1 MGERL
6 KDKVALVTGGAQG
19 IGRAIAG
26 IFAAE
31 GAVVGVLDIRAEEA
45 EKAAQSIRD
54 AGGRAHSYAG
64 DVSQRETFSTAVDAL
79 EKLYGRFDIL
89 VNNAIWVRY
98 NSIDAITEK
107 TLLRMVGTGFN
118 SVVWGIQVAAPAMT
132 RSGGGSIINI
142 ASAAGFLGIPSAMV
156 YCGVKAGVL
165 GLTRSASVDLGGS
178 KIRVNAIAPGS
189 VVTNIGNGA
198 LKNPAVQAAWD
209 QGVPLGRKMAR
220 PEQLAPLAL
229 YLASDASDFV
239 TGVEILIDGGVSL
252 EGFR

>member
-1 MGERL
+1 MAERL

-31 GAVVGVLDIRAEEA
+31 GAIVGVLDIRAEEA
-45 EKAAQSIRD
+45 EKAAQAIR
-54 AGGRAHSYAG
+54 AEGGRAHGFAG
-64 DVSQRETFSTAVDAL
+64 DVSQRDTLARAVDTL
-79 EKLYGRFDIL
+79 EQQCGRFDIL

-98 NSIDAITEK
+98 GSIDTITDK
-107 TLLRMVGTGFN
+107 TLQRMVGTGFN

-189 VVTNIGNGA
+189 VVTE
-198 LKNPAVQAAWD
+198 
-209 QGVPLGRKMAR
+209 GVGINVDDAMRAKRIARTPMGRLGRVDDIA
-220 PEQLAPLAL
+220 AAAL
-229 YLASDASDFV
+229 FLASDDSTFI
-239 TGVEILIDGGVSL
+239 TGESLLVDGGVTHA
-252 EGFR
+252 FA

>member
-26 IFAAE
+26 VFAAE
-31 GAVVGVLDIRAEEA
+31 GAIVGVLDIRAEEA

-54 AGGRAHSYAG
+54 AGGRAHSFAG
-64 DVSQRETFSTAVDAL
+64 DVSQRDTFANAVDAL
-79 EKLYGRFDIL
+79 EKQHGRFDIL

-98 NSIDAITEK
+98 NSIDTITEK

-165 GLTRSASVDLGGS
+165 GLTRSASVDLGAS

-189 VVTNIGNGA
+189 VVTE
-198 LKNPAVQAAWD
+198 
-209 QGVPLGRKMAR
+209 GVAINVDDAMRAKRIARTPMGRLGRVEDISA
-220 PEQLAPLAL
+220 AAL
-229 YLASDASDFV
+229 FLASDDSTFI
-239 TGVEILIDGGVSL
+239 TGESLLVDGGVTHAFS
-252 EGFR
+252 